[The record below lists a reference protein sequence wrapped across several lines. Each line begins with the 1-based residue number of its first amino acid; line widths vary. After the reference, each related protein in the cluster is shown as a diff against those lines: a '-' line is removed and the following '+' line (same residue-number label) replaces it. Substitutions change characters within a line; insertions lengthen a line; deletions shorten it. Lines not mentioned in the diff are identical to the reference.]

1 MVVKAVVLLG
11 GRIIGLNFMIVP
23 VLVQETIVRVSRVDQ
38 GTLVHSLEQKRV
50 IVVEIVINYLNFEE
64 GVLKLVFNTPSY

>member
-1 MVVKAVVLLG
+1 MVLLG